1 MPGDQDRFEVAFAIT
16 DTELNDIASAATTGL
31 RRMPNNGYRTPAAI
45 GIPMT
50 L

>member
-1 MPGDQDRFEVAFAIT
+1 MSELVKT
-16 DTELNDIASAATTGL
+16 DTELKAMARPASSGL
-31 RRMPNNGYRTPAAI
+31 STRPIPEKTPAAI